1 VLVPPHATLDRFD
14 AVVDRALRTASA
26 LKSQCRQLAATRDLL
41 LPRLVTGRLDISDV
55 DLGVL
60 TPVEAE

>member
-1 VLVPPHATLDRFD
+1 MLLPPLPLLECFDRF
-14 AVVDRALRTASA
+14 ANPLLRFRSHLRHRIQQFAT
-26 LKSQCRQLAATRDLL
+26 TRDLL

-60 TPVEAE
+60 TPSEID

>member
-1 VLVPPHATLDRFD
+1 MRFD
-14 AVVDRALRTASA
+14 GVVSPMLEAVLA
-26 LKSQCRQLAATRDLL
+26 CRVQNEQLAATRDLL

-60 TPVEAE
+60 TPVEAG